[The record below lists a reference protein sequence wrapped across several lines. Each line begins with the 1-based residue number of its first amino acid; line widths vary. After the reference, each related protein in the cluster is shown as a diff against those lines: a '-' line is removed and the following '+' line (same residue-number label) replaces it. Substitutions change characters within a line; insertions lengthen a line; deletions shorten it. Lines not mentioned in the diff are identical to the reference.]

1 MKDDERRRP
10 AAFDLSKVRLAD
22 EADDRL
28 TDAVASPVI
37 VEEPDPFADIATL
50 PAPVP
55 PLHRRHRWSRLL
67 VAGVGGLVLLALG
80 LAVDNLVRSLFERT
94 GWLGWV
100 GVALTAV
107 VVIALLVLAAREVIG
122 LFRLRRIGDIQT
134 KAAEAVATDDRTIAQ
149 AACRE
154 LIELYGARPELA
166 RGRRALSGHLREIID
181 GRDLVG
187 LAEREVLASMDEAA
201 RRMVMASAKRVSVVT
216 AISPRALVDVLFV
229 LAEILRLIRRLST
242 LYGGRPGVF
251 GFIRL
256 TRRAVGHLA
265 ITGGMAAGESMIQQ
279 ILGHG
284 IAARISARLGEGVI
298 NGILTARVGI
308 AAIDVCRPLPFVQAR
323 PPRLSDIVRELTRR
337 DEKPAADED
346 EAVPG

>member
-22 EADDRL
+22 EADERL
-28 TDAVASPVI
+28 PETARPLI
-37 VEEPDPFADIATL
+37 VEEPDPFEDTATL

-55 PLHRRHRWSRLL
+55 PRHRRHRWSRLFF
-67 VAGVGGLVLLALG
+67 AGVGGLVALALG
-80 LAVDNLVRSLFERT
+80 LAVDNLVRQLFART
-94 GWLGWV
+94 DWLGWV
-100 GVALTAV
+100 GVALTVAV
-107 VVIALLVLAAREVIG
+107 VVALIVLAAREIIG
-122 LFRLRRIGDIQT
+122 LFRLRRIADIQT
-134 KAAEAVATDDRTIAQ
+134 KAAEAVTTDDRTIAQ

-154 LIELYGARPELA
+154 LVDLYGSRPEMA

-187 LAEREVLASMDEAA
+187 LAERELLGSLDEAA
-201 RRMVMASAKRVSVVT
+201 RRLVMSSAKRVSVVT

-229 LAEILRLIRRLST
+229 LTEILRLIRRLST

-251 GFIRL
+251 GFISL

-337 DEKPAADED
+337 DEKAPVED
-346 EAVPG
+346 EAAPG